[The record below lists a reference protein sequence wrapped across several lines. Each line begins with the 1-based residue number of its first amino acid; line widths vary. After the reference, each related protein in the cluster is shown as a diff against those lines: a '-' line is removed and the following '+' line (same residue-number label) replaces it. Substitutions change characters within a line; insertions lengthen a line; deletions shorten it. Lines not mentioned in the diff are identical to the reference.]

1 MRRGGSVGEGATLL
15 LEGPPATFANNIDLQ
30 CYSHVNG
37 QTHLSSDPKNERTD
51 QERGPLS
58 GLHVLDFSRVLAG
71 PYATMVLGD
80 LGADV
85 IKIEQPGTGDDT
97 RMWGPPFMASD
108 VERESTY
115 FLSVNRNKRSVTID
129 MKDPGERPFIE
140 RLVRWADVVVENF
153 RPGVMERLNLGDDQ
167 LEALNPGLVR
177 LSISG
182 FGNDGPDARRVGYD
196 HILQAEGG
204 VMSLTGPLDGPMV
217 KAGVPIADVTAGLF
231 GVIGVLAGL
240 IERAAS
246 GRGQRVSTSLLA
258 GQIGLHTFQGT
269 RYLVAGEV
277 PPLSGNQHPTVCP
290 YGVFDASDGPVVIAV
305 GNDAIWA
312 RFAPLLSIDADDV
325 RFATNDRRLRN
336 IEELNALMSQALSA
350 RNVGEWLVLFD
361 QAGVPAGEVK
371 KLDAVYASAQVRQQ
385 NLVWTAEHATLGP
398 IELPGSPLRYSRSD
412 VALRR
417 APPTLGEHSLEVR
430 DELREEKP

>member
-1 MRRGGSVGEGATLL
+1 M
-15 LEGPPATFANNIDLQ
+15 
-30 CYSHVNG
+30 
-37 QTHLSSDPKNERTD
+37 
-51 QERGPLS
+51 
-58 GLHVLDFSRVLAG
+58 LDFSRVLAG

-85 IKIEQPGTGDDT
+85 IKVEQPGTGDDT
-97 RMWGPPFMASD
+97 RMWGPPFMESD
-108 VERESTY
+108 AERESTY

-129 MKDPGERPFIE
+129 MKDPEERPFIE
-140 RLVRWADVVVENF
+140 GLVRWADVVVENF
-153 RPGVMERLNLGDDQ
+153 RPGVMDRLGLGDDQ
-167 LEALNPGLVR
+167 LEALNPGLLR

-182 FGNDGPDARRVGYD
+182 FGDDGPDARRVGYD

-204 VMSLTGPLDGPMV
+204 LMSLTGSPEGPMV
-217 KAGVPIADVTAGLF
+217 KVGVPIADITAGLF

-240 IERAAS
+240 VERAKS

-277 PPLSGNQHPTVCP
+277 PPPSGNQHPTVCP

-305 GNDAIWA
+305 GNDSIWG
-312 RFAPLLSIDADDV
+312 RFAPLLGIDPADV
-325 RFATNDRRLRN
+325 RFTTNDKRIAN
-336 IEELNALMSQALSA
+336 TNELNELMGQALAA
-350 RNVGEWLVLFD
+350 RKVREWLVYFD
-361 QAGVPAGEVK
+361 DAGVPAGEVK
-371 KLDAVYASAQVRQQ
+371 KLDAVYASPQVRQQ

-398 IELPGSPLRYSRSD
+398 IELPGSPLRYSRNT

-417 APPTLGEHSLEVR
+417 PPPTLGEHSREVR
-430 DELREEKP
+430 AELGDGTTSHGY